1 MKTEEQV
8 LQGLRKQHSLLSSPQ
23 ILLHHIDCEMTV
35 FMSDEAFCSLS
46 KN

>member
-8 LQGLRKQHSLLSSPQ
+8 LQELRKQHSLLSSPQ
-23 ILLHHIDCEMTV
+23 ILLHHTDCERTV
-35 FMSDEAFCSLS
+35 FMSDEAFWSLP